1 MRYMIT
7 NKTEISENSKLLKP
21 DFILFRDKN
30 CDDYAQR
37 ALNFL
42 KNSKAFGAKLFLHND
57 YNLALKLGA
66 DGVHF
71 STINIQ
77 NIAKAPKNLIKIA
90 STHSEYE
97 LRAACDLGVNF
108 ITFSPIFASPNKG
121 EPKGIKALE
130 YIVKIAK
137 NYGVGVFGLG
147 GILENS
153 QIEEILNAG
162 ACGFASIRYFE
173 KMS

>member
-30 CDDYAQR
+30 CDNYAQR

-42 KNSKAFGAKLFLHND
+42 KNSKPFGAKLFLHND
-57 YNLALKLGA
+57 YELALKLGF

-71 STINIQ
+71 STSNIA
-77 NIAKAPKNLIKIA
+77 NIAKASKNLIKIA

-97 LRAACDLGVNF
+97 LRQACDLGVNF
-108 ITFSPIFASPNKG
+108 ITFSPIFATPNKG
-121 EPKGIKALE
+121 DPKGIKALE
-130 YIVKIAK
+130 YIVKIAQ
-137 NYGVGVFGLG
+137 NYNVGVFALG

-153 QIEEILNAG
+153 QIKEVLDAG
-162 ACGFASIRYFE
+162 AIGFASIRYFE
-173 KMS
+173 KNI